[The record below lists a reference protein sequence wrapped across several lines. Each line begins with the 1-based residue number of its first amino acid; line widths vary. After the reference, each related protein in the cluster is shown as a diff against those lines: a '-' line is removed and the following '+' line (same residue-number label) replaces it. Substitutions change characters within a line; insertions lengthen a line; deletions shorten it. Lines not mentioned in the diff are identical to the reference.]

1 MPAGFQRVYGGAEVN
16 WRRCRDVYEVYLRV
30 VRDGPERLRPEEC
43 VRPGLAHLLQLGVPG
58 VKPALLDV
66 RNCRYDEAWDVRE
79 PPDGLYAALPDATD
93 ADAYALHR
101 ITPETMHGTH

>member
-1 MPAGFQRVYGGAEVN
+1 MVSQLIPDINA
-16 WRRCRDVYEVYLRV
+16 
-30 VRDGPERLRPEEC
+30 VRTNLDDGLVC
-43 VRPGLAHLLQLGVPG
+43 NLLQLGVPG
-58 VKPALLDV
+58 VKPTLLDV

-93 ADAYALHR
+93 ADAYAHHR